1 MNPRRY
7 GSRGSIAIEQPP
19 GLLDDVE
26 LLDLLGMVSPMLPA
40 ALLGDPFSPEEAMAG
55 EEELLAKYRSG
66 EIASVFPQP
75 HRLGGPQF
83 GRYLQMPEKL
93 DITDNFY
100 EGAYI
105 DTKGSKPKLRVAR
118 QITEDFPDFKSMP
131 GTRIYTNLYKNPPI
145 SLRPE
150 VLPDDGRFII
160 SNEFR
165 GGDKIPGLFTKSGDH
180 IYTLETHFDSPVAL
194 ARDEGKVRS
203 ALKAIEKGAR
213 VPGEPYMRPRSAGKI
228 ELGEKV
234 GEITNKGKA
243 KPIFDRLMMYLPKN
257 YVRGF

>member
-1 MNPRRY
+1 MAKRY
-7 GSRGSIAIEQPP
+7 GSRQTIKTHTPP
-19 GLLDDVE
+19 GLLDDFE
-26 LLDLLGMVSPMLPA
+26 LLDYLGMFAPMLPT
-40 ALLGDPFSPEEAMAG
+40 ALLGDPFSPTEAMAG

-75 HRLGGPQF
+75 YRLGGPQF

-118 QITEDFPDFKSMP
+118 QITENLPDFSQAP
-131 GTRIYTNLYKNPPI
+131 GSRIYTNLYKNPPI
-145 SLRPE
+145 TIRPE
-150 VLPDDGRFII
+150 MMPDDGRFII

-165 GGDKIPGLFTKSGDH
+165 GGEKIPGLFEKSGDH

-203 ALKAIEKGAR
+203 ALKAMEKGTR

-228 ELGEKV
+228 ELGEMV
-234 GEITNKGKA
+234 GEISNRGKS
-243 KPIFDRLMMYLPKN
+243 KPIFDRLLMYLPKN